1 MEKKWKRIL
10 GVLICAML
18 LCSGIPVNAKEQ
30 VKISDK
36 EYLLNLSDAGPLF
49 ISNDIAVSGEV
60 GSKVFL
66 TYTVDKVMK
75 DTIEQCGVIGTND
88 NTVTYPFDK
97 SGNTEGTLS
106 YEVKSILLDE
116 GYTYVMKFERTEEG
130 MIYDCAKLKGD
141 KAFPID
147 FSRTIKYGEKDDYK
161 YYGIWLSEG
170 KASTLLNHV
179 RCYDENGKDL
189 GIHFNNGSGMIQNEM
204 NVLLGH
210 NMTIGSSYSF
220 TLKDANTISISNK
233 YPTESSVVYME
244 YEVADVEKDN
254 TYQQGFIVTRAPKEN
269 YPFANSNGW
278 MTFKMYNEEEM
289 NGDKLLLTEGAR
301 YFICFVKKSESC
313 DVVIQRTINGVTESI
328 SLPNL
333 AGQYD
338 PTCQYF
344 SLWLGEGPDYDF
356 SATFKNFKC
365 YDAEGNSLGIQM
377 KDKTVVIEESG
388 EIDNYANCNAV
399 YYCKENNTFIA
410 LKDDKTASL
419 QVDDKAKED
428 ATYRIMEKT
437 NLYLDTKSGK
447 KVFDYNEMVIT
458 DEDGN
463 KYFKMK
469 TSKVTFVTGEKT
481 IVTKADAETG
491 FRAIEQEAPTK
502 EGNTFMGWCLRNG
515 EAYDFNT
522 VVTESI
528 TLYAKWKDGDGNEYL
543 AIEQSG
549 GGIKNVAMVIAIA
562 SSAVIMA
569 ASVAACIVIIK
580 RRKRQ

>member
-1 MEKKWKRIL
+1 MKKKWKRMF
-10 GVLICAML
+10 GVLICSMV
-18 LCSGIPVNAKEQ
+18 LCGGTPVNAEEQ

-106 YEVKSILLDE
+106 YEVKSTLLDE
-116 GYTYVMKFERTEEG
+116 GYTYVMRFERTEDG
-130 MIYDCAKLKGD
+130 MVYDCAKLKGD
-141 KAFPID
+141 KAVPID
-147 FSRTIKYGEKDDYK
+147 FSRTTKYGEKDDYK

-170 KASTLLNHV
+170 KASALLNHV

-189 GIHFNNGSGMIQNEM
+189 GVHFNNGSGMIQNEM

-210 NMTIGSSYSF
+210 GMTIRTSYDF
-220 TLKDANTISISNK
+220 TLKDANTMAISNK
-233 YPTESSVVYME
+233 YPTESNVVYME

-269 YPFANSNGW
+269 YPFASSNGW
-278 MTFKMYNEEEM
+278 MTFKMYNEDEM
-289 NGDKLLLTEGAR
+289 GGDKLLLTEGAR
-301 YFICFVKKSESC
+301 YFICFVKKAESC
-313 DVVIQRTINGVTESI
+313 DVVIQRTIKGVTESI

-338 PTCQYF
+338 PTFQYF

-365 YDAEGNSLGIQM
+365 YDAEGNSLGIQL
-377 KDKTVVIEESG
+377 KDKTVVIEENG

-399 YYCKENNTFIA
+399 YYCKENNTIIA
-410 LKDDKTASL
+410 LKDGKTATL
-419 QVDDKAKED
+419 QVNNQEKREVS
-428 ATYRIMEKT
+428 YRIMEKT
-437 NLYLDTKSGK
+437 NLYLDTKDGK
-447 KVFDYNEMVIT
+447 QTFDYNEMVIT
-458 DEDGN
+458 DENGN
-463 KYFKMK
+463 KYFKLN
-469 TSKVTFVTGEKT
+469 TSKVTFVTGEET

-491 FRAIEQEAPTK
+491 FRAVEPEAPTK
-502 EGNTFMGWCLRNG
+502 NGNTFVGWCLRNG
-515 EAYDFNT
+515 EPYDFET

-528 TLYAKWKDGDGNEYL
+528 TLYAKWQDGDGNEYL
-543 AIEQSG
+543 AVEQSNVG
-549 GGIKNVAMVIAIA
+549 VKNPAMVIAIV
-562 SSAVIMA
+562 SSATIV
-569 ASVAACIVIIK
+569 VACATACIVIIK
-580 RRKRQ
+580 RRKK